1 MSENDDRKRPSL
13 RRHPDFVKL
22 WSGETV
28 SQVGTQVSL
37 LAIPLIAVTVLHA
50 TTFQVG
56 ALSSVEM
63 APFLLVSL
71 FAGVWVDRMRRRP
84 VLIVT
89 DLGRAAALLTL
100 PIAHSLGW
108 LSLAQLYVVALVTGT
123 LTVFFDV
130 AYMAYLPSLIDRHQL
145 IEGNSKLQASES
157 GAAIIGPGLAGW
169 LIGVVGAARAVLAD
183 SGSFLVSAAAVLL
196 IRRAEPQ
203 PIAEDPAPGR
213 RRMRAEIGEGLRY
226 VLGHPYLRS
235 VAGCTS
241 TFNLFGAITNA
252 LFIVF
257 AVRTLHLTAG
267 RIGLV
272 LSLAS
277 VGYLVGALI
286 ANQAARRLG
295 VGRAIVVGA
304 AVAGTGPF
312 LIPLARHGDAV
323 PLLVASYLI
332 TMLGNPIYNINQ
344 VSLRQAITPDRLQGR
359 MNATMRFLVWGTMPL
374 GGLIGGALG
383 TLVGLRP
390 ALWVAAGGQAAAVAW
405 VVFSPVRKLVEI
417 PVYVEEDPGEP
428 DGGSS
433 PADPADPADPAGRAG
448 GGVAGGVAAAG
459 VAGAVAPSTSADLG
473 V

>member
-1 MSENDDRKRPSL
+1 VSDSQGSRPSL

-28 SQVGTQVSL
+28 SQIGTQISL

-56 ALSSVEM
+56 ALSAIEM

-71 FAGVWVDRMRRRP
+71 FAGVWVDRIRRRP

-89 DLGRAAALLTL
+89 DLGRAAALVTL
-100 PIAHSLGW
+100 PIASSLGW

-130 AYMAYLPSLIDRHQL
+130 AYMAYLASLIDRHQL

-169 LIGVVGAARAVLAD
+169 LIGAVGAARAVIAD
-183 SGSFLVSAAAVLL
+183 AASFVVSALAVLW
-196 IRRAEPQ
+196 IAKAEPEVE
-203 PIAEDPAPGR
+203 PRATADGAMDAAESSR
-213 RRMRAEIGEGLRY
+213 RRLRTEIGEGLRY
-226 VLGHPYLRS
+226 VFGHPYLRS

-252 LFIVF
+252 LIIVF

-277 VGYLVGALI
+277 VGYLAGALI
-286 ANQAARRLG
+286 ANRVAKRVG
-295 VGRAIVVGA
+295 VGRAIIAGA
-304 AVAGTGPF
+304 TVAGIGPF
-312 LIPLARHGDAV
+312 LIPMARHGDAI

-332 TMLGNPIYNINQ
+332 TMLGNPVYNINQ

-359 MNATMRFLVWGTMPL
+359 MNATMRFVVWGTMPL

-383 TLVGLRP
+383 SFIGLRG
-390 ALWVAAGGQAAAVAW
+390 ALWVAAAGQASAVAW
-405 VVFSPVRKLVEI
+405 VLFSPIRGLVEI
-417 PVYVEEDPGEP
+417 PVYREAGEEEP
-428 DGGSS
+428 TT
-433 PADPADPADPAGRAG
+433 AAGLAG
-448 GGVAGGVAAAG
+448 GATAGGVAAAG
-459 VAGAVAPSTSADLG
+459 VAGAVAPATAADLG